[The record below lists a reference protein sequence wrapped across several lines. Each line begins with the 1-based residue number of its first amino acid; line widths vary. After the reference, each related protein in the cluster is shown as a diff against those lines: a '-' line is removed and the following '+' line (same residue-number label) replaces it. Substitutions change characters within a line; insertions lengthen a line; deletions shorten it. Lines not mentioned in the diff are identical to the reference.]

1 MNRTERLFVLMDAL
15 RRHRRPVTAAD
26 LAAEAG
32 VSVRTIY
39 RDIDALVR
47 LGAPIDGEAGLGYV
61 LRAGFFLPPLAFDR
75 EELEALVLGARWVL
89 RRTDEKLAR
98 AAKNALAKIAA
109 ATQEDR
115 RDEIARSANWVAG
128 GPELG
133 DSAIMEM
140 VREAIY
146 AERKLGID
154 YVDADGEA
162 TSRTIWPIAIAY
174 FDQRR
179 LVVAWCELRQAFRQ
193 FRPDRI
199 EDVAATRKRYPPPR
213 RSDQGLDRRDRLHC
227 AGVKT
232 RVAC

>member
-1 MNRTERLFVLMDAL
+1 MNRTERLFVLMDNL

-26 LAAEAG
+26 LAAETS

-47 LGAPIDGEAGLGYV
+47 LGAPIDGEAGLGYM
-61 LRAGFFLPPLAFDR
+61 LRGGFFLPPLAFDR
-75 EELEALVLGARWVL
+75 DELDALVLGARWVL
-89 RRTDEKLAR
+89 RKTDEKLAR
-98 AAKNALAKIAA
+98 AAANALAKIAA

-115 RDEIARSANWVAG
+115 RDEIARNAHWIASR
-128 GPELG
+128 PELG
-133 DSAIMEM
+133 DPAFMET

-146 AERKLGID
+146 AERKLAID

-199 EDVAATRKRYPPPR
+199 QHVTPTGKRYAKRRAALVKAWAAETGYTPPE
-213 RSDQGLDRRDRLHC
+213 
-227 AGVKT
+227 
-232 RVAC
+232 